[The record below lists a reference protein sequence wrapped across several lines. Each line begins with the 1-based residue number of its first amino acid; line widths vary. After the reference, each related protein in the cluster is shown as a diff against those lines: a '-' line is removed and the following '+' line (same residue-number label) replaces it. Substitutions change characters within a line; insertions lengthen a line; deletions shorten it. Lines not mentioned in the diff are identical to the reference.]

1 MRINDFREMQ
11 QNLEQ
16 MRHNLED
23 IKKVDY
29 IQPDLGKK
37 RGKGRRAVQKKIS
50 EIVHPK
56 LTKIA
61 KEEQIIVMVT
71 IFIVAATFIFSTS
84 IFAKTISEN
93 TN

>member
-1 MRINDFREMQ
+1 MRINDFKEMQ

-37 RGKGRRAVQKKIS
+37 RGKARRAVQKKIS

-71 IFIVAATFIFSTS
+71 ILTVAVTFIFSTS

-93 TN
+93 

>member
-1 MRINDFREMQ
+1 MRINDFKEMQ

-37 RGKGRRAVQKKIS
+37 RGKARRAVQKKIS

-56 LTKIA
+56 LFFQLVFLLKQSLRMQL
-61 KEEQIIVMVT
+61 KSRKLPKKMNQ
-71 IFIVAATFIFSTS
+71 SH
-84 IFAKTISEN
+84 KCKQQKRWK
-93 TN
+93 